1 MGYFVAKQAHHIKD
15 GRLPW
20 KSLLW
25 MWRLWSPLYL
35 HSGYT
40 SQNGQRRKWWQSIG
54 FYGYLRQNLPVPLT
68 KPYRCTNLSVLYPSP
83 CISAWS
89 CKASPGVWLWSDLPP
104 KTLVNLVT
112 SPTSLFTQK
121 NRGKSHAPAFW
132 EPNAFPQL
140 GLLLLDALQLHG
152 EVIPGGLHVRGC
164 HRALILH
171 LGQGKKAAESRGH
184 LKVQRQIFGDNPQL
198 MVSINPYNHQP
209 TGVDRSQV
217 ASLCWVEMSAS

>member
-1 MGYFVAKQAHHIKD
+1 MLFGTLSIHWMGYFVAKQAHHTKD

-121 NRGKSHAPAFW
+121 KPRKKPCPGVLGAQRVPATWFASAWCPPTPWRGDSWRPACPRMPSCAYSAPWA
-132 EPNAFPQL
+132 
-140 GLLLLDALQLHG
+140 
-152 EVIPGGLHVRGC
+152 
-164 HRALILH
+164 
-171 LGQGKKAAESRGH
+171 GKKSCRISRPFES
-184 LKVQRQIFGDNPQL
+184 
-198 MVSINPYNHQP
+198 P
-209 TGVDRSQV
+209 TADF
-217 ASLCWVEMSAS
+217 WW